1 MGPEVQ
7 RKLKPKEINLMCDLF
22 FCYGI
27 NKYAISAQKTQ
38 MVVDLFLLDVAVI
51 STTAF
56 NTVYD
61 IFMGTQEPKK
71 KIDYKKIDRNKLA
84 IIKRAGKKY
93 IDNLKEEHVK
103 TFLDV
108 FLSEQPVM
116 KNS

>member
-1 MGPEVQ
+1 
-7 RKLKPKEINLMCDLF
+7 
-22 FCYGI
+22 
-27 NKYAISAQKTQ
+27 
-38 MVVDLFLLDVAVI
+38 
-51 STTAF
+51 
-56 NTVYD
+56 
-61 IFMGTQEPKK
+61 MGTQEPKK